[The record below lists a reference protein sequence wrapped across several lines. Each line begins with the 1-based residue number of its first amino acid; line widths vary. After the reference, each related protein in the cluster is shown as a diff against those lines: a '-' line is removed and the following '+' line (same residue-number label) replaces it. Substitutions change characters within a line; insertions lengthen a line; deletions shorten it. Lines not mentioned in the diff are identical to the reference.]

1 MRITLVVILLLLSI
15 ALLLR
20 LSGRL
25 RHGDLLVLLL
35 RLSTEET
42 TAAAANEGVCA
53 TMQPYVTMPWAVEM
67 NV

>member
-1 MRITLVVILLLLSI
+1 MRITLVVILLLSI
-15 ALLLR
+15 ALLL
-20 LSGRL
+20 LHSGL

-42 TAAAANEGVCA
+42 TAVANEGVCA